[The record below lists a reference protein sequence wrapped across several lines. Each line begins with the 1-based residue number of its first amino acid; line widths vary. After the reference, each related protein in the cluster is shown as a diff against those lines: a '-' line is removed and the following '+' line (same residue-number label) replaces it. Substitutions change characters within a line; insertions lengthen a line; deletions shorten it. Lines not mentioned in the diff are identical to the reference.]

1 MAFSPP
7 TLYSGNRFVLSSPR
21 TSQAGGT
28 YFVQKNRLASLKM
41 IDASGILFNIDQM
54 ADSLVINQLQHLSP
68 ISALVLYGA
77 GIATSLSPCALSVL
91 PLTIGYLGGS
101 QKEGNSALLPAIAFT
116 LGLASVLSVLGL
128 LASSFGN
135 IYGTLV
141 TVSTSSTAINPFY
154 RY

>member
-1 MAFSPP
+1 
-7 TLYSGNRFVLSSPR
+7 
-21 TSQAGGT
+21 
-28 YFVQKNRLASLKM
+28 VQKNRLASLKM